1 MRKFFYFIPYKS
13 SKKVE
18 KSAGLSSKQSARI
31 LAKENPQFYFTS
43 VLASSSQ
50 REDRKLYFTNICM
63 FDSQNS
69 WVLSHNSRVREVV
82 DYMHTELSNLA
93 TEYLYE
99 NEKAR

>member
-1 MRKFFYFIPYKS
+1 M
-13 SKKVE
+13 
-18 KSAGLSSKQSARI
+18 
-31 LAKENPQFYFTS
+31 ENPQFYFTP
-43 VLASSSQ
+43 VLASRSQ

-99 NEKAR
+99 NEKARYTILAWAQEPR